1 MAVRAEV
8 HHRWAVTRGNNPDD
22 RPYYCPLH
30 EARYGAAVNLYKRLL
45 QPIPDDATDHWA
57 RLADQA
63 VVIPEQDATYWYSYT
78 AIVESTW
85 TLVTPD
91 DDQNTVLA
99 NAHTEIAHR
108 PQARIIGDHPATQP
122 TEPVPHD
129 TKIDVRSLWVVTQHG
144 QDPTTRDDDTWYC
157 PVFGPNIN
165 TYTQARDLYLSMA
178 EQLRDMPGPPEP
190 TTDLTFW
197 HSLQATTNS
206 PWYTDTQH
214 ADPHAFITTL
224 YDKLTN
230 PRKH

>member
-30 EARYGAAVNLYKRLL
+30 EARYRAAVNLYKRLL

-91 DDQNTVLA
+91 DEIGR
-99 NAHTEIAHR
+99 AH
-108 PQARIIGDHPATQP
+108 
-122 TEPVPHD
+122 V
-129 TKIDVRSLWVVTQHG
+129 
-144 QDPTTRDDDTWYC
+144 
-157 PVFGPNIN
+157 
-165 TYTQARDLYLSMA
+165 
-178 EQLRDMPGPPEP
+178 
-190 TTDLTFW
+190 
-197 HSLQATTNS
+197 
-206 PWYTDTQH
+206 
-214 ADPHAFITTL
+214 
-224 YDKLTN
+224 
-230 PRKH
+230 

>member
-1 MAVRAEV
+1 MVVRAEV

-99 NAHTEIAHR
+99 DARTELANR
-108 PQARIIGDHPATQP
+108 PSPRIIGDHPATQP
-122 TEPVPHD
+122 TEPLPPD
-129 TKIDVRSLWVVTQHG
+129 TKVNARSLWIVTQHG
-144 QDPTTRDDDTWYC
+144 QNPTAGGDIWYC
-157 PVFGPNIN
+157 PVFGPDIN
-165 TYTQARDLYLSMA
+165 TYTQARNLYLRMA
-178 EQLRDMPGPPEP
+178 EQLNDMPGPPEP
-190 TTDLTFW
+190 TPDLTFW
-197 HSLQATTNS
+197 HSLQATADS

-214 ADPHAFITTL
+214 ADPHAIITTL
-224 YDKLTN
+224 YNALTN
-230 PRKH
+230 PK